1 MAVNRVDYGG
11 NTLIDLTSDT
21 VTADTLASGATA
33 HDKSGA
39 KITGTAAITVT
50 HSITL
55 SSSEPSGGN
64 EGDVW
69 LVGSGGKGSTEVN
82 IEVSTTFSTGSSSSN
97 ISAII
102 DGSTSTYW
110 QSSSRSSSGTKYIL
124 FTLSEAVTL
133 TSFECYSASSSYRPT
148 TTETLQVSSDGSSWT
163 DAGTFASQTTNT
175 FTGTWANVKYIRIYS
190 TRSSRLYINECTLGY
205 TATELWDYEF
215 TKLYQKTASGWTEM
229 ANLDALKSGAWK
241 F

>member
-11 NTLIDLTSDT
+11 NTLIDLTADT

-39 KITGTAAITVT
+39 LITGTAAITTT

-55 SSSEPSGGN
+55 STSEPSGGN

-69 LVGSGGKGSTEVN
+69 LVGSGGKASTEVGV
-82 IEVSTTFSTGSSSSN
+82 ELSTTFSTSSSGGSIEN
-97 ISAII
+97 II
-102 DGSTSTYW
+102 DGNTSTYW
-110 QSSSRSSSGTKYIL
+110 QTSSRSSSGTKYVL

-133 TSFECYSASSSYRPT
+133 TSFSLYSSSSSYRPT

-163 DAGTFASQTTNT
+163 SVGTFASQATNT
-175 FTGTWANVKYIRIYS
+175 FTGTWENVKYIRIYS

-205 TATELWDYEF
+205 TATEIWDYEF

-229 ANLDALKSGAWK
+229 ANLDALKDGAWK

>member
-11 NTLIDLTSDT
+11 NTLIDLTGDT

-39 KITGTAAITVT
+39 QIIGTAAITAT

-55 SSSEPSGGN
+55 STSEPSGGS

-69 LVGSGGKGSTEVN
+69 LVGSGGKASTEVG
-82 IEVSTTFSTGSSSSN
+82 IELSTTFSTSSSGGSLEN
-97 ISAII
+97 II
-102 DGSTSTYW
+102 DGNTSTYW
-110 QSSSRSSSGTKYIL
+110 QTSSRSSSGTKYVL

-163 DAGTFASQTTNT
+163 TAGTFASQATNT
-175 FTGTWANVKYIRIYS
+175 FTGTWENVKYIRIYS

-205 TATELWDYEF
+205 TATEIWDYEF
-215 TKLYQKTASGWTEM
+215 TKLYQKTASGWAEID
-229 ANLDALKSGAWK
+229 NLDTLKSGAWK